1 MVIQDIIV
9 IFTEASYPEMVFHLK
24 KKGTLQGLPK
34 AVDAFV
40 MFKPL
45 QK

>member
-1 MVIQDIIV
+1 MLRGLL
-9 IFTEASYPEMVFHLK
+9 FSKNVFQLLE
-24 KKGTLQGLPK
+24 KGKLQGLPK

>member
-1 MVIQDIIV
+1 MIRGLLISKN
-9 IFTEASYPEMVFHLK
+9 IFQLLE
-24 KKGTLQGLPK
+24 KGTLQGLPK